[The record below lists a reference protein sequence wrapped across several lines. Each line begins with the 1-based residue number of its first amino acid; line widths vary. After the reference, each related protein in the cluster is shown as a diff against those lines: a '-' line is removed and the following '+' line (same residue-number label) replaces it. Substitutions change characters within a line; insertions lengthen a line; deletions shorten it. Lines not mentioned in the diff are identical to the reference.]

1 MWRVHAWA
9 CWREAG
15 DTRRQPVLREE
26 ALPVALAQAQS
37 HVPGADLMARLD
49 AVPISGFHKRLLA
62 VSGFG
67 WMFDSMDVGII
78 SFVVAT
84 LAREWKLIPDQV
96 AWLISIGTLG
106 MLVGAALAGTLADRF
121 GRKTM
126 FQMTL
131 LIFSIA
137 TAFCGVA
144 WSYIV
149 LAFGRFLVGFG
160 LGGEL
165 PIASTLVSEFS
176 PARWRGRMLVL
187 LESFWAFGWVVAA
200 LIAFFIIPQYGWRIA
215 FLLGAI
221 PAFYVFVLRRSLP
234 ESPRFL
240 LSKGR
245 TAEAE
250 EVIRRVEKASGVSS
264 PKGSGQAATA
274 VEVAPPAESASQRFA
289 ELWSRPYLRRT
300 VMLWVL
306 WFTIVYS
313 YYGIFTWL
321 PTLLSETG
329 RSLTGSFLY
338 VLIITLAQ
346 IPGYFSAAYLVDKV
360 GRKWTLAPYLFFT
373 AVGAFFFR
381 NAGTQE
387 TILFWGCFMS
397 FFNLGAWGVVYTYT
411 PEMYP
416 TRARGTGAGSAAA
429 FGRLGG
435 VLAPLVVGQMLGKWG
450 VGYESIF
457 LMFAA
462 VLLVGAINVALLG
475 EETKG
480 KRLEEI
486 AG

>member
-1 MWRVHAWA
+1 MSSN
-9 CWREAG
+9 
-15 DTRRQPVLREE
+15 
-26 ALPVALAQAQS
+26 AQARPQGF
-37 HVPGADLMARLD
+37 GADPMARLD
-49 AVPISGFHKRLLA
+49 AVPISGFHKRLVA
-62 VSGFG
+62 VSGIG

-84 LAREWKLIPDQV
+84 LVREWKLVPDQV

-106 MLVGAALAGTLADRF
+106 MLVGAALTGTLADRF

-126 FQMTL
+126 FQTTM
-131 LIFSIA
+131 LIFSLA
-137 TAFCGVA
+137 TAFCGLA
-144 WSYIV
+144 WSYAA
-149 LAFGRFLVGFG
+149 LAVGRFLVGFG

-187 LESFWAFGWVVAA
+187 LESFWAYGWVLAA
-200 LIAFFIIPQYGWRIA
+200 LIAFFVIPHYGWRAA
-215 FLLGAI
+215 FFLGTI
-221 PAFYVFVLRRSLP
+221 PALYVFVLRRSLP

-240 LSKGR
+240 LTKGR
-245 TAEAE
+245 AVEAE
-250 EVIRRVEKASGVSS
+250 EVISMVERSSGISRPKDAPKAALAEDAGR
-264 PKGSGQAATA
+264 
-274 VEVAPPAESASQRFA
+274 PAESAMQGFA

-321 PTLLSETG
+321 PTLLSESG
-329 RSLTGSFLY
+329 RGLTSSFLY

-346 IPGYFSAAYLVDKV
+346 IPGYFSAAYLVDKA
-360 GRKWTLAPYLFFT
+360 GRKWTLAPYLFLT

-381 NAGTQE
+381 NAGTE
-387 TILFWGCFMS
+387 SAILFWGCFMS

-416 TRARGTGAGSAAA
+416 TRARATGAGWAAA
-429 FGRLGG
+429 FGRFGG
-435 VLAPLVVGQMLGKWG
+435 VLAPLAVGQMLKGWG
-450 VGYESIF
+450 AGYESIF

-462 VLLVGAINVALLG
+462 VLLVGAINVVLLG

-480 KRLEEI
+480 RRLEEI